1 MAFKNDVRNRSDMK
15 TIDGNRNIELI
26 LDGAGPGGMYRFE
39 LHWHDQLIRFEA
51 SLKTERAKGSDT
63 LYGGDSDDSLWGNDG
78 DDVLYGG
85 LGADTIKGGSGIDTF
100 VYNSMAEAGDTIQD
114 YRPFSGEVL
123 DIADLLSGYDPL
135 SDLITDFVQI
145 TDNGVDSYLAVD
157 SDGGADN
164 FVQVAELLGITGL
177 SDEAALETSGSLIT
191 A

>member
-1 MAFKNDVRNRSDMK
+1 MIAFEAMTVMMFSTVVLVQILSRGGRNRHVC
-15 TIDGNRNIELI
+15 L
-26 LDGAGPGGMYRFE
+26 
-39 LHWHDQLIRFEA
+39 QL
-51 SLKTERAKGSDT
+51 L
-63 LYGGDSDDSLWGNDG
+63 
-78 DDVLYGG
+78 
-85 LGADTIKGGSGIDTF
+85 
-100 VYNSMAEAGDTIQD
+100 AEAGDTIQD

-123 DIADLLSGYDPL
+123 DIADLLSGYDSL